1 MIENQYPTV
10 KTLSINSQ
18 YLIRNKNITTK
29 LFGDLKEPTENEG
42 KLNQKVRQLKLCK
55 ILLKF

>member
-18 YLIRNKNITTK
+18 YLIRNKNITKK
-29 LFGDLKEPTENEG
+29 LFGDLKEPIENEW
-42 KLNQKVRQLKLCK
+42 KLNQKVT
-55 ILLKF
+55 IEIM